1 MTDARTFRFSVEAFD
16 KLYRGEPLV
25 DGGPASGGVPW
36 DIHAAQ
42 PAVMELEALGGISGD
57 VLDIGCGL
65 GENSIYLASQGYSVT
80 GLDCSATAIDLARA
94 RAAKAGVAVTFGVA
108 DATKLAGY
116 DGRFNTVI
124 DSALYHCLDN
134 DDDRMAYA
142 AGVHRATQPG
152 ARWFLYCFSAGTVN
166 GIIAPLG
173 AVPESN
179 TRDILPASG
188 WHIDYLGP
196 TTHLGN
202 TRAFDT
208 EFDNLPE
215 HIREQYSAE
224 VLKQMRELTSRVAT
238 IAMLINDNRVHLPMS
253 VVHATRVD

>member
-1 MTDARTFRFSVEAFD
+1 MTDTGTFHFSVETFD

-25 DGGPASGGVPW
+25 EGGPAASGVPW

-42 PAVMELEALGGISGD
+42 PAVMELEALGAISGD

-65 GENSIYLASQGYSVT
+65 GENSIYLATYGHSVT
-80 GLDCSATAIDLARA
+80 GLDGSATAIDLARG
-94 RAAKAGVAVTFGVA
+94 RAAAAGVAVSFDVA

-116 DGRFNTVI
+116 DGRFNAVI
-124 DSALYHCLDN
+124 DSGLYHCLGSDE
-134 DDDRMAYA
+134 DRMAYA
-142 AGVHRATQPG
+142 AGLHRATQPG
-152 ARWFLYCFSAGTVN
+152 ARWFLYCFSAASVN
-166 GIIAPLG
+166 GIIAPAG

-179 TRDILPASG
+179 IRDILSTSG
-188 WHIDYLGP
+188 WHIDYFGP
-196 TTHLGN
+196 TTFLGN

-224 VLKQMRELTSRVAT
+224 VLEQMRELASRVAT
-238 IAMLINDNRVHLPMS
+238 IALLINEDRVHLPIS